1 MQTIIGTFLALVML
15 IGATQI
21 FVAGQ
26 DSENSGVLL
35 GQDERFGRT
44 IEGVWRAR
52 ITPRNCVTGVP
63 IPTAAF
69 EALFTF
75 HKGGTMSAWTQN
87 NVITVTRSPAHGLW
101 KRESGWSD
109 YKFKFVHLRYSL
121 TTGELLARQEGG
133 GTLVLGES
141 GDEFTS
147 DGSSRSFDVNGNPIG
162 SGSCSNS
169 VGTRFKL
176 EQ

>member
-1 MQTIIGTFLALVML
+1 MSKKTLTAIRYGIMAIVIALAISQTTVTA
-15 IGATQI
+15 
-21 FVAGQ
+21 Q
-26 DSENSGVLL
+26 DGEEP
-35 GQDERFGRT
+35 ERS
-44 IEGVWRAR
+44 IEGVWQVR

-75 HKGGTMSAWTQN
+75 HKGGTISAWTQGS
-87 NVITVTRSPAHGLW
+87 VITVTRSPAHGLW
-101 KRESGWSD
+101 KRDSGWSD
-109 YKFKFVHLRYSL
+109 YSFKFVHLRYNL
-121 TTGELLARQEGG
+121 TTGEFAATQEGR
-133 GTLVLGES
+133 GTLVLGKS

-162 SGSCSNS
+162 SGSCSGS

>member
-1 MQTIIGTFLALVML
+1 MRNKTLTVIRYGIMAIVIALAISQTTITA
-15 IGATQI
+15 
-21 FVAGQ
+21 Q
-26 DSENSGVLL
+26 DGE
-35 GQDERFGRT
+35 EPERT
-44 IEGVWRAR
+44 IEGVWRGR

-109 YKFKFVHLRYSL
+109 YKFKFIHLRYSL

-147 DGSSRSFDVNGNPIG
+147 DGSSRSFDVNGNQIG
-162 SGSCSNS
+162 TGGCSNM

-176 EQ
+176 EE

>member
-1 MQTIIGTFLALVML
+1 MRNMTLTAIKYGIMAIVIALAISQTTVTA
-15 IGATQI
+15 
-21 FVAGQ
+21 Q
-26 DSENSGVLL
+26 DGEEP
-35 GQDERFGRT
+35 ERS
-44 IEGVWRAR
+44 IEGVWRVR
-52 ITPRNCVTGVP
+52 ITPHNCVTGVP

-109 YKFKFVHLRYSL
+109 YKFKFIHLRYSL

-147 DGSSRSFDVNGNPIG
+147 DGSSRSFDVNGNQIG
-162 SGSCSNS
+162 TGGCSNM

-176 EQ
+176 EE